1 MFGMN
6 HMFALFEGLTEDEH
20 IALQSSMDQ
29 MELGYFPMCIQT
41 LTYVAYN
48 EIEHAKELAGTKE
61 EKADAK

>member
-1 MFGMN
+1 
-6 HMFALFEGLTEDEH
+6 
-20 IALQSSMDQ
+20 MDQ